1 MVNNKI
7 IGPNSIINFDF
18 NQKEINSK
26 IDNGAETNSLHSNNF
41 LVDVSKPYTE
51 LKEEKYLVRTFNE
64 NIDSEELVWHRDMED
79 RIVKSLGDTDWM
91 IQMDNELPRPLTEMV
106 YIPKNTYHRVIKG
119 TGDLKVRVNKL
130 TEISNPSK
138 EVRNIIDITE
148 NKINEA
154 VDAKFVKDFLIDFGA
169 LMSLNFS
176 QITKMGKD
184 EKATNELKAMMERIR
199 KPIINGQTYFEII
212 KDNINTI
219 PNNPKLLSAILSQ
232 VKNFIEYIEPR
243 VERFVKDGPA
253 TNGVNYKESWLGR
266 IKKIKEDYIKIV
278 S

>member
-1 MVNNKI
+1 M
-7 IGPNSIINFDF
+7 
-18 NQKEINSK
+18 
-26 IDNGAETNSLHSNNF
+26 
-41 LVDVSKPYTE
+41 
-51 LKEEKYLVRTFNE
+51 
-64 NIDSEELVWHRDMED
+64 
-79 RIVKSLGDTDWM
+79 
-91 IQMDNELPRPLTEMV
+91 
-106 YIPKNTYHRVIKG
+106 
-119 TGDLKVRVNKL
+119 
-130 TEISNPSK
+130 SK
-138 EVRNIIDITE
+138 EMRNIIDNFNKLLTE

-154 VDAKFVKDFLIDFGA
+154 ANATFIKDFLIDFGT

-184 EKATNELKAMMERIR
+184 ENATNELKAMMERIR

-219 PNNPKLLSAILSQ
+219 PNNPKLLSAILLQ

-243 VERFVKDGPA
+243 VERFVKDGSA